1 MKSIRAKIMWLL
13 FGSVL
18 IASLIIGTVGTILT
32 SGVIEKSS
40 TENMNLLC
48 KTNAGEVDIVLAKIE
63 DSVNTLS
70 HNAVSEL
77 SDITMLKNDSL
88 RAAYSANLE
97 KSALHH
103 IESIEG
109 AVAIYLRYSDSY
121 IGKSDGFFYVKNIET
136 NKFESWPLTDI
147 SLYAEDDIEHV
158 GWWHI
163 PTKYQTATWIEA
175 YHNANINQDI
185 ISYVVPLYMNEQLIG
200 VIGADISIEHIEAL
214 VKQISIYSSGKAAL
228 LKSDGTVVYHPDFER
243 GHLIGEGDPGFDGV
257 VEKLSKEE
265 RRDELIK
272 YELDGIE
279 KRIASSKLRNG
290 MLMVCFAPVSEIY
303 REQHALSVFTLIFT
317 LIVIVLAW
325 IVALYVS
332 REFAR
337 PIKKLNEAAKH
348 LTDGEF
354 DFDIQTDLRDEIGEL
369 TSTFIETRKTL
380 QHQIHLLD
388 TEAHRDGLTGVGNKS
403 AFMDKEIEINHEI
416 ISGNA
421 NFSIAVFDVNKLKVT
436 NDIFGIWRAI
446 NYCLPFQL
454 IFPPLLLK
462 QIFSVLAVMSLL
474 LYSKMKTAPIAMH

>member
-18 IASLIIGTVGTILT
+18 IASLVIGTVCTLLT
-32 SGVIEKSS
+32 SGIIEKGSA
-40 TENMNLLC
+40 ENMNLLC

-70 HNAVSEL
+70 HNALSEL
-77 SDITMLKNDSL
+77 SDIGMLKDDSF
-88 RAAYSANLE
+88 RAIYSSNLG
-97 KSALHH
+97 KNALHH

-109 AVAIYLRYSDSY
+109 AMAIYIRYNPSY
-121 IGKSDGFFYVKNIET
+121 IGKSDGFFYVKNKDT
-136 NKFESWPLTDI
+136 QKFENQPLTDI

-265 RRDELIK
+265 RTDELIK

-290 MLMVCFAPVSEIY
+290 MLMVCFAPVSEI
-303 REQHALSVFTLIFT
+303 
-317 LIVIVLAW
+317 
-325 IVALYVS
+325 
-332 REFAR
+332 
-337 PIKKLNEAAKH
+337 
-348 LTDGEF
+348 
-354 DFDIQTDLRDEIGEL
+354 
-369 TSTFIETRKTL
+369 
-380 QHQIHLLD
+380 
-388 TEAHRDGLTGVGNKS
+388 
-403 AFMDKEIEINHEI
+403 
-416 ISGNA
+416 
-421 NFSIAVFDVNKLKVT
+421 
-436 NDIFGIWRAI
+436 
-446 NYCLPFQL
+446 
-454 IFPPLLLK
+454 
-462 QIFSVLAVMSLL
+462 
-474 LYSKMKTAPIAMH
+474 